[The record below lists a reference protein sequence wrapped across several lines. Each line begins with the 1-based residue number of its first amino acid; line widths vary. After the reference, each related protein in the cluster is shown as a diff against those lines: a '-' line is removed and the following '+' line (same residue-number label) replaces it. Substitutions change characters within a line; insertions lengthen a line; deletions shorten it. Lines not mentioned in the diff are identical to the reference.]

1 MVFAATDIRVI
12 VGTPMNYGR
21 DNPSSQAQ
29 SLIATLPS
37 GWRTRTLIPLWMI
50 VSSSLHCP
58 SLTHFHFTFP
68 ANIAALAKKGILLT
82 NYFALTHTSEPNYVA
97 VVGGE
102 YFGMNDDDLFNVP
115 ANISTIVDL
124 LESKS
129 ITWAEYMQ
137 DMPSTCFEGMQF
149 LNAKGANDYVRKHK
163 SVSFKII
170 MKYATTSFNEMSIAH

>member
-1 MVFAATDIRVI
+1 M
-12 VGTPMNYGR
+12 
-21 DNPSSQAQ
+21 
-29 SLIATLPS
+29 
-37 GWRTRTLIPLWMI
+37 
-50 VSSSLHCP
+50 
-58 SLTHFHFTFP
+58 
-68 ANIAALAKKGILLT
+68 T

-115 ANISTIVDL
+115 ANVSTIVDL
-124 LESKS
+124 LQSKS

-163 SVSFKII
+163 SVFKKSELCDRRHII
-170 MKYATTSFNEMSIAH
+170 HIFSPLIIYESVTSSTSRCANIKNFTLFDQDLANGALPQWIFITPNMSKFLHLNSSSLSLKLNHPCSKRRS

>member
-1 MVFAATDIRVI
+1 MGDRKFPRI
-12 VGTPMNYGR
+12 VT
-21 DNPSSQAQ
+21 S
-29 SLIATLPS
+29 
-37 GWRTRTLIPLWMI
+37 PL
-50 VSSSLHCP
+50 SP
-58 SLTHFHFTFP
+58 THFHPTFP

-82 NYFALTHTSEPNYVA
+82 NYFSLTHTSEPNYVA

-102 YFGMNDDDLFNVP
+102 YFGMNNDNLFNVP
-115 ANISTIVDL
+115 ANVSTVVDL

-163 SVSFKII
+163 SV
-170 MKYATTSFNEMSIAH
+170 